1 MIICLTGCIVL
12 FILGRTGLDNN
23 SWRNE
28 TTPLPQETV
37 ADLCKS
43 EEPIYADEFYPMIIA
58 MLPEGKATFND
69 LASVIG
75 KYQSFIEPTFTNEAG
90 EFIFGLVRSAQDS
103 WERHG
108 KINAGSTFG
117 NGFKPFAG

>member
-75 KYQSFIEPTFTNEAG
+75 NYQSFIEPTFTNGAG
-90 EFIFGLVRSAQDS
+90 EFFWFGTICAGLVGAA
-103 WERHG
+103 W
-108 KINAGSTFG
+108 KN
-117 NGFKPFAG
+117 